1 MVDARNCIALP
12 LSYCTHTGGVSAGQA
27 NRYNTRF
34 GNSDRDCRF
43 CVIDPPMSLSRRAR
57 SASVC
62 VALSFA
68 IGGLC
73 NRIIIRLIAF
83 GGLAA
88 FSHFVSA
95 ADLTG
100 QVTLTQALALTLKQ
114 NPDLAAFS
122 WDVRSAEARVL
133 RARLR
138 PNPELGMQ
146 SEDIRG
152 SSPGCSHSQTTLQ
165 LSQLLELG
173 GKRTARVREATFGR
187 ELAKLDYESKRL
199 DILRKTAQAFVEVL
213 SAQERVRLGQ
223 ENLELTSGLIP
234 DIRKR
239 IEAGKASAVEQTRSE
254 VAVASARIEL
264 DQAKRSLI
272 TARQHLAAQWG
283 SAQPKFA
290 QVVGDLEHVTYLP
303 SLENLSLS
311 LAQNPEIAR
320 WEPETDKRQATLRL
334 QQAQAVPNITL
345 SAAPRY
351 IGETR
356 EWTSV
361 IGFSLPL
368 PLWNRNQGA
377 ILEAKHQLAK
387 ADDEK
392 RSAVTRLSSELNDA
406 YQTVAR
412 TSNEIHVLKESV
424 LPGAEKAVE
433 AIRQGYEAGRFS
445 YLDVNE
451 GRRTLTAA
459 RLQYL
464 QALSDYHKSVAEIE
478 ALTVRPFDANSGF
491 SK

>member
-1 MVDARNCIALP
+1 MTLSCHTCSAL
-12 LSYCTHTGGVSAGQA
+12 VWA
-27 NRYNTRF
+27 
-34 GNSDRDCRF
+34 
-43 CVIDPPMSLSRRAR
+43 
-57 SASVC
+57 
-62 VALSFA
+62 ALSFA
-68 IGGLC
+68 IGGIC
-73 NRIIIRLIAF
+73 NRIIIRLVAF

-133 RARLR
+133 QARLR

-146 SEDIRG
+146 SEDISG
-152 SSPGCSHSQTTLQ
+152 SRPGFSHSQTTLQ

-199 DILRKTAQAFVEVL
+199 DILKKTAQAFVEVL

-239 IEAGKASAVEQTRSE
+239 IVAGKASAVEQTRSE

-451 GRRTLTAA
+451 ARRTLTTA

-464 QALSDYHKSVAEIE
+464 QALSDYHKAVAEIE
-478 ALTVRPFDANSGF
+478 ALTVQPFDAKSGF

>member
-1 MVDARNCIALP
+1 MTLGCLFLVAL
-12 LSYCTHTGGVSAGQA
+12 G
-27 NRYNTRF
+27 
-34 GNSDRDCRF
+34 
-43 CVIDPPMSLSRRAR
+43 
-57 SASVC
+57 SASVW

-68 IGGLC
+68 IGCMC
-73 NRIIIRLIAF
+73 NRIIIRLVAF

-100 QVTLTQALALTLKQ
+100 QVTLAQALALTLKQ
-114 NPDLAAFS
+114 NPELAAFS
-122 WDVRSAEARVL
+122 WDLRSAEARIL
-133 RARLR
+133 QARLR
-138 PNPELGMQ
+138 PNPEFGVQ
-146 SEDIRG
+146 SEDVAG
-152 SSPGCSHSQTTLQ
+152 NKQSTGFSHSQTTLQ

-173 GKRTARVREATFGR
+173 GKRSARLQEATFGR
-187 ELAKLDYESKRL
+187 EIAKLDYESKRL
-199 DILRKTAQAFVEVL
+199 DILKKTAQAFVEVL
-213 SAQERVRLGQ
+213 SAQERVRLAQ
-223 ENLELTSGLIP
+223 ENLDLASGLIP

-239 IEAGKASAVEQTRSE
+239 IEAGKASAIEQTRSE

-264 DQAKRSLI
+264 DQVKRSLI
-272 TARQHLAAQWG
+272 TARQHLAAQW
-283 SAQPKFA
+283 SRAQPKFER
-290 QVVGDLEHVTYLP
+290 VVGDLEHVTYLP

-311 LAQNPEIAR
+311 LTQNPEIAR

-334 QQAQAVPNITL
+334 QQAQAVPNVIL
-345 SAAPRY
+345 SAGPRY
-351 IGETR
+351 ISETG
-356 EWTSV
+356 EWTQV

-377 ILEAKHQLAK
+377 ILEARHQLAK

-392 RSAVTRLSSELNDA
+392 RGAVTRLSSELSDA

-424 LPGAEKAVE
+424 LPGAEKAAD

-451 GRRTLTAA
+451 ARRTLTAA

-464 QALSDYHKSVAEIE
+464 QALSDYHKAVAEIE
-478 ALTVRPFDANSGF
+478 ALTVQPFDARSGF

>member
-1 MVDARNCIALP
+1 MTLSCHTCSAL
-12 LSYCTHTGGVSAGQA
+12 VW
-27 NRYNTRF
+27 
-34 GNSDRDCRF
+34 
-43 CVIDPPMSLSRRAR
+43 
-57 SASVC
+57 

-68 IGGLC
+68 IGGIC
-73 NRIIIRLIAF
+73 NRIIIRLVAF

-88 FSHFVSA
+88 FSHFVPA
-95 ADLTG
+95 ADLTEG
-100 QVTLTQALALTLKQ
+100 VTLAQALALTLKQ

-133 RARLR
+133 QARLR
-138 PNPELGMQ
+138 PNPELGTQ
-146 SEDIRG
+146 SEDIG
-152 SSPGCSHSQTTLQ
+152 FSLSQTTLQ
-165 LSQLLELG
+165 LSQLIELG
-173 GKRTARVREATFGR
+173 GKRSARVREATFGH
-187 ELAKLDYESKRL
+187 ELARLDYETKRL
-199 DILRKTAQAFVEVL
+199 DTLKKTAQAFVEVL
-213 SAQERVRLGQ
+213 SAQERVRLAQ
-223 ENLELTSGLIP
+223 ENVELASGLIP

-283 SAQPKFA
+283 SAQPKFTR
-290 QVVGDLEHVTYLP
+290 VVGDLERITYLP
-303 SLENLSLS
+303 DLENLSLN
-311 LAQNPEIAR
+311 LYRNPEIAR
-320 WEPETDKRQATLRL
+320 WEPETAKRQATLRL
-334 QQAQAVPNITL
+334 QQADAVPNLTL
-345 SAAPRY
+345 SAGPRY
-351 IGETR
+351 IVETG
-356 EWTSV
+356 EWTPV

-368 PLWNRNQGA
+368 PFWNRNQGA
-377 ILEAKHQLAK
+377 ILEARHQLAK

>member
-1 MVDARNCIALP
+1 MKDARCCVVARSP
-12 LSYCTHTGGVSAGQA
+12 TARYTGCSRK
-27 NRYNTRF
+27 RYDTRF
-34 GNSDRDCRF
+34 SKPDRNYSLCL
-43 CVIDPPMSLSRRAR
+43 IDPQMTLSCRTR
-57 SASVC
+57 SALVWA
-62 VALSFA
+62 ALSFA
-68 IGGLC
+68 IGGIC
-73 NRIIIRLIAF
+73 NRIIIRLVAF

-100 QVTLTQALALTLKQ
+100 QVTLAQALALTLKQ

-122 WDVRSAEARVL
+122 WDLRSAEARVL
-133 RARLR
+133 QARLR

-146 SEDIRG
+146 SEDISG
-152 SSPGCSHSQTTLQ
+152 SRPGFSHSQTTLQ

-199 DILRKTAQAFVEVL
+199 DILKKTAQAFVEVL

-303 SLENLSLS
+303 SLANLSLS

-412 TSNEIHVLKESV
+412 TSNEIHVLKESA

-451 GRRTLTAA
+451 ARRTLTTA

-464 QALSDYHKSVAEIE
+464 QALSDYHKAVAEIE
-478 ALTVRPFDANSGF
+478 ALTVQPFDAKSGF

>member
-1 MVDARNCIALP
+1 MKDARCCVVARP
-12 LSYCTHTGGVSAGQA
+12 PTARYTGCSRK
-27 NRYNTRF
+27 RYETRF
-34 GNSDRDCRF
+34 SKSDRTCSLWL
-43 CVIDPPMSLSRRAR
+43 IAPLMSLSRRAL
-57 SASVC
+57 SASVW

-68 IGGLC
+68 IGGMC
-73 NRIIIRLIAF
+73 NRIIIRLVAF

-100 QVTLTQALALTLKQ
+100 EVTLAQALALTLKQ

-122 WDVRSAEARVL
+122 WDVRSAEARIL
-133 RARLR
+133 QARLW
-138 PNPELGMQ
+138 PNPELGTQ
-146 SEDIRG
+146 SEDIG
-152 SSPGCSHSQTTLQ
+152 FSLSQTTLQ
-165 LSQLLELG
+165 LSQLIELG
-173 GKRTARVREATFGR
+173 GKRSARVHEATFGR
-187 ELAKLDYESKRL
+187 ELAKLDYETKRL
-199 DILRKTAQAFVEVL
+199 DTLKKTAQAFVEVL
-213 SAQERVRLGQ
+213 SAQERVRLAQ
-223 ENLELTSGLIP
+223 ENVELASGLIP

-283 SAQPKFA
+283 SAQPKFTR
-290 QVVGDLEHVTYLP
+290 VVGDLERITYLP
-303 SLENLSLS
+303 DLENLSLN
-311 LAQNPEIAR
+311 LYRNPEIAR
-320 WEPETDKRQATLRL
+320 WEPETAKRQATLRL
-334 QQAQAVPNITL
+334 QQADALPSLTL
-345 SAAPRY
+345 SAGPRY
-351 IGETR
+351 IVETS
-356 EWTSV
+356 EWTPV

-368 PLWNRNQGA
+368 PFWNRNQGA
-377 ILEAKHQLAK
+377 ILEARHQLAK

-451 GRRTLTAA
+451 ARRTLTAA

-464 QALSDYHKSVAEIE
+464 QALSDYHKAVAEIE
-478 ALTVRPFDANSGF
+478 ALTVQPFDARSGF

>member
-1 MVDARNCIALP
+1 MKDARCCVVARSP
-12 LSYCTHTGGVSAGQA
+12 TARYTGCSRK
-27 NRYNTRF
+27 RYDTRF
-34 GNSDRDCRF
+34 SKPDRNYSLCL
-43 CVIDPPMSLSRRAR
+43 IDPQMTLSCRTR
-57 SASVC
+57 SALVWA
-62 VALSFA
+62 ALSFA
-68 IGGLC
+68 IGGIC
-73 NRIIIRLIAF
+73 NRIIIRLVAF

-133 RARLR
+133 QARLR

-146 SEDIRG
+146 SEDISG
-152 SSPGCSHSQTTLQ
+152 SRPGFSHSQTTLQ

-199 DILRKTAQAFVEVL
+199 DILKKTAQAFVEVL

-451 GRRTLTAA
+451 ARRTLTTA

-464 QALSDYHKSVAEIE
+464 QALSDYHKAVAEIE
-478 ALTVRPFDANSGF
+478 ALTVQPFDAKSGF

>member
-1 MVDARNCIALP
+1 MKDARCCVVARSP
-12 LSYCTHTGGVSAGQA
+12 TARYTGCSRK
-27 NRYNTRF
+27 RYDTRF
-34 GNSDRDCRF
+34 SKPDRNYSLCL
-43 CVIDPPMSLSRRAR
+43 IDPQMTLSCRTR
-57 SASVC
+57 SALVWA
-62 VALSFA
+62 ALSFA
-68 IGGLC
+68 IGGIC
-73 NRIIIRLIAF
+73 NRIIIRLVAF

-100 QVTLTQALALTLKQ
+100 QVTLAQALALTLKQ

-122 WDVRSAEARVL
+122 WDLRSAEARVL
-133 RARLR
+133 QARLR

-146 SEDIRG
+146 SEDISG
-152 SSPGCSHSQTTLQ
+152 SRPGFSHSQTTLQ

-199 DILRKTAQAFVEVL
+199 DILKKTAQAFVEVL

-451 GRRTLTAA
+451 ARRTLTTA

-464 QALSDYHKSVAEIE
+464 QALSDYHKAVAEIE
-478 ALTVRPFDANSGF
+478 ALTVQPFDAKSGF

>member
-1 MVDARNCIALP
+1 MTLSCHTCSAL
-12 LSYCTHTGGVSAGQA
+12 VWA
-27 NRYNTRF
+27 
-34 GNSDRDCRF
+34 
-43 CVIDPPMSLSRRAR
+43 
-57 SASVC
+57 
-62 VALSFA
+62 ALSFA
-68 IGGLC
+68 IGGIC
-73 NRIIIRLIAF
+73 NRIIIRLVAF

-88 FSHFVSA
+88 FSHFVSS

-100 QVTLTQALALTLKQ
+100 QVTLAQALALTLKQ

-133 RARLR
+133 QARLR

-146 SEDIRG
+146 SEDISG
-152 SSPGCSHSQTTLQ
+152 SRPGFSHSQTTLQ
-165 LSQLLELG
+165 LSHLLELG

-199 DILRKTAQAFVEVL
+199 DILKKTAQAFVEVL

-223 ENLELTSGLIP
+223 ENLELASGLIP

-303 SLENLSLS
+303 GLENLSLS

-451 GRRTLTAA
+451 ARRTLTTA

-464 QALSDYHKSVAEIE
+464 QALSDYHKAVAEIE
-478 ALTVRPFDANSGF
+478 ALTVQPFDAKSGF

>member
-1 MVDARNCIALP
+1 MTLSCHTCSAL
-12 LSYCTHTGGVSAGQA
+12 VWA
-27 NRYNTRF
+27 
-34 GNSDRDCRF
+34 
-43 CVIDPPMSLSRRAR
+43 
-57 SASVC
+57 
-62 VALSFA
+62 ALSFA
-68 IGGLC
+68 IGGIC
-73 NRIIIRLIAF
+73 NRIIIRLVAF

-133 RARLR
+133 QARLR

-146 SEDIRG
+146 SEDIGG
-152 SSPGCSHSQTTLQ
+152 SKQSTGFSHSQTTLQ
-165 LSQLLELG
+165 LSQLVELG
-173 GKRTARVREATFGR
+173 GKRSARVHEATFGR

-199 DILRKTAQAFVEVL
+199 DILKKTAQAFVEVL

-223 ENLELTSGLIP
+223 ENLELASGLIP

-451 GRRTLTAA
+451 ARRTLTTA

-464 QALSDYHKSVAEIE
+464 QALSDYHKAVAEIE
-478 ALTVRPFDANSGF
+478 ALTVQPFDAKSGF

>member
-1 MVDARNCIALP
+1 MKDARCCVVARSP
-12 LSYCTHTGGVSAGQA
+12 TARYTGCSRK
-27 NRYNTRF
+27 RYDTRF
-34 GNSDRDCRF
+34 SKPDRNYSLCL
-43 CVIDPPMSLSRRAR
+43 IDPQMTLSCRTR
-57 SASVC
+57 SALVWA
-62 VALSFA
+62 ALSFA
-68 IGGLC
+68 IGGIC
-73 NRIIIRLIAF
+73 NRIIIRLVAF

-100 QVTLTQALALTLKQ
+100 QVTLAQALALTLKQ

-133 RARLR
+133 QARLR

-146 SEDIRG
+146 SEDISG
-152 SSPGCSHSQTTLQ
+152 SRPGFSHSQTTLQ

-199 DILRKTAQAFVEVL
+199 DILKKTAQAFVEVL

-311 LAQNPEIAR
+311 LAENPEIAR

-451 GRRTLTAA
+451 ARRTLTTA

-464 QALSDYHKSVAEIE
+464 QALSDYHKAVAEIE
-478 ALTVRPFDANSGF
+478 ALTVQPFDAKSGF

>member
-1 MVDARNCIALP
+1 MRDARNCNALP
-12 LSYCTHTGGVSAGQA
+12 LSYCTNRDGVSAAQG
-27 NRYNTRF
+27 NRYDTRF

-43 CVIDPPMSLSRRAR
+43 CLTNPQMSLSCRSR
-57 SASVC
+57 SASVW

-68 IGGLC
+68 IGGMC
-73 NRIIIRLIAF
+73 NRIIIRLVAF

-88 FSHFVSA
+88 FSHSVSA

-100 QVTLTQALALTLKQ
+100 QVTLAQALALTLKQ
-114 NPDLAAFS
+114 NPDLTAFS

-133 RARLR
+133 QARLR
-138 PNPELGMQ
+138 PNPDLGMQ
-146 SEDIRG
+146 SEDVAG
-152 SSPGCSHSQTTLQ
+152 SKQSTGFSHSQTTLQ
-165 LSQLLELG
+165 LSQLVELG
-173 GKRTARVREATFGR
+173 GKRSARVHEATFGR

-199 DILRKTAQAFVEVL
+199 DILKKTAQAFVEVL
-213 SAQERVRLGQ
+213 SAQERVRLAQ
-223 ENLELTSGLIP
+223 ENLDLASGLIP

-239 IEAGKASAVEQTRSE
+239 IEAGKASAIEQTRSE

-283 SAQPKFA
+283 SAQPKFER
-290 QVVGDLEHVTYLP
+290 VVGDLVQVTYLP

-356 EWTSV
+356 EWRSV
-361 IGFSLPL
+361 IGFSLPR
-368 PLWNRNQGA
+368 PRWDRNQGA

-412 TSNEIHVLKESV
+412 TSNEIQL
-424 LPGAEKAVE
+424 
-433 AIRQGYEAGRFS
+433 
-445 YLDVNE
+445 
-451 GRRTLTAA
+451 RRKTRHRAA
-459 RLQYL
+459 FLVRSEEHTSELQSHHDLVCRLL
-464 QALSDYHKSVAEIE
+464 LERK
-478 ALTVRPFDANSGF
+478 
-491 SK
+491 K

>member
-1 MVDARNCIALP
+1 MTLSCHTCSAL
-12 LSYCTHTGGVSAGQA
+12 VWA
-27 NRYNTRF
+27 
-34 GNSDRDCRF
+34 
-43 CVIDPPMSLSRRAR
+43 
-57 SASVC
+57 
-62 VALSFA
+62 ALSFA
-68 IGGLC
+68 IGGIC
-73 NRIIIRLIAF
+73 NRIIIRLVAF

-95 ADLTG
+95 ADLAG
-100 QVTLTQALALTLKQ
+100 QVTLAQALALTLKQ

-133 RARLR
+133 QARLR

-146 SEDIRG
+146 SEDISG
-152 SSPGCSHSQTTLQ
+152 SRPGFSHSQTTLQ

-199 DILRKTAQAFVEVL
+199 DILKKTAQAFVEVL

-223 ENLELTSGLIP
+223 ENLELASGLIP

-311 LAQNPEIAR
+311 LAENPEIAR

-451 GRRTLTAA
+451 ARRTLTTA

-464 QALSDYHKSVAEIE
+464 QALSDYHKAVAEIE
-478 ALTVRPFDANSGF
+478 ALTVQPFDAKSGF

>member
-1 MVDARNCIALP
+1 MKDARCCVVARSPTARYTGCSRKRYDSRFSKPDRNCSLC
-12 LSYCTHTGGVSAGQA
+12 L
-27 NRYNTRF
+27 
-34 GNSDRDCRF
+34 
-43 CVIDPPMSLSRRAR
+43 IDPQMTLSCRTR
-57 SASVC
+57 SALVWA
-62 VALSFA
+62 ALSFA
-68 IGGLC
+68 IGGIC
-73 NRIIIRLIAF
+73 NRIIIRLVAF

-100 QVTLTQALALTLKQ
+100 QVTLAQALALTLKQ

-122 WDVRSAEARVL
+122 WDLRSAEARVL
-133 RARLR
+133 QARLR

-146 SEDIRG
+146 SEDISG
-152 SSPGCSHSQTTLQ
+152 SRPGFSHSQTTLQ

-199 DILRKTAQAFVEVL
+199 DILKKTAQAFVEVL

-303 SLENLSLS
+303 SLANLSLS

-334 QQAQAVPNITL
+334 QQAQVVPNVIL
-345 SAAPRY
+345 SAGPRY
-351 IGETR
+351 ISETG
-356 EWTSV
+356 EWTQV

-368 PLWNRNQGA
+368 PFWNRNQGA
-377 ILEAKHQLAK
+377 ILEARHQLAK

-424 LPGAEKAVE
+424 LHGAEKAVE
-433 AIRQGYEAGRFS
+433 SIRQGYEAGRFS

-451 GRRTLTAA
+451 ARRTLTAA

-464 QALSDYHKSVAEIE
+464 QALSDYHKAVAEIE
-478 ALTVRPFDANSGF
+478 ALTVQPFDAKSGF

>member
-1 MVDARNCIALP
+1 MKDARRCVVARSP
-12 LSYCTHTGGVSAGQA
+12 TA
-27 NRYNTRF
+27 RYIGCSRKQYDACF
-34 GNSDRDCRF
+34 GNLDRDCGF
-43 CVIDPPMSLSRRAR
+43 CLIAPRMTISCRAR
-57 SASVC
+57 SALVW

-68 IGGLC
+68 IGGMY
-73 NRIIIRLIAF
+73 NRIIIRLVAF

-100 QVTLTQALALTLKQ
+100 QVTLAQALALTLKQ

-133 RARLR
+133 QARLR

-146 SEDIRG
+146 SEDVSG
-152 SSPGCSHSQTTLQ
+152 SRPGFSHSQTTLQ

-199 DILRKTAQAFVEVL
+199 DILKKTAQAFVEVL
-213 SAQERVRLGQ
+213 SAQEGVRLGQ
-223 ENLELTSGLIP
+223 ENLELASGLIP

-239 IEAGKASAVEQTRSE
+239 IEAGKASAIEQTRSE

-272 TARQHLAAQWG
+272 TARKHLAAQWG
-283 SAQPKFA
+283 STQAKFA

-311 LAQNPEIAR
+311 LAQNPDIAR
-320 WEPETDKRQATLRL
+320 WEPEIDKRQATLRL

-412 TSNEIHVLKESV
+412 TFNEIRILKESV
-424 LPGAEKAVE
+424 LPGAEKAAD

-451 GRRTLTAA
+451 ARRTLTAA

-464 QALSDYHKSVAEIE
+464 QALSDYHKAVAEIE
-478 ALTVRPFDANSGF
+478 ALTVQPFDAQSGF

>member
-1 MVDARNCIALP
+1 MTLSCHTCSAL
-12 LSYCTHTGGVSAGQA
+12 VW
-27 NRYNTRF
+27 
-34 GNSDRDCRF
+34 
-43 CVIDPPMSLSRRAR
+43 
-57 SASVC
+57 

-68 IGGLC
+68 IGGIC
-73 NRIIIRLIAF
+73 NRIIIRLVAF

-95 ADLTG
+95 ADLAG
-100 QVTLTQALALTLKQ
+100 QVTLAQALALTLKQ

-133 RARLR
+133 QARLR

-146 SEDIRG
+146 SEDISG
-152 SSPGCSHSQTTLQ
+152 SRPGFSHSQTTLQ
-165 LSQLLELG
+165 LSHLLELG

-199 DILRKTAQAFVEVL
+199 DILKKTAQAFVEVL

-223 ENLELTSGLIP
+223 ENLELASGLIP

-320 WEPETDKRQATLRL
+320 W
-334 QQAQAVPNITL
+334 
-345 SAAPRY
+345 
-351 IGETR
+351 
-356 EWTSV
+356 
-361 IGFSLPL
+361 
-368 PLWNRNQGA
+368 
-377 ILEAKHQLAK
+377 
-387 ADDEK
+387 
-392 RSAVTRLSSELNDA
+392 
-406 YQTVAR
+406 
-412 TSNEIHVLKESV
+412 
-424 LPGAEKAVE
+424 
-433 AIRQGYEAGRFS
+433 
-445 YLDVNE
+445 
-451 GRRTLTAA
+451 
-459 RLQYL
+459 
-464 QALSDYHKSVAEIE
+464 
-478 ALTVRPFDANSGF
+478 
-491 SK
+491 

>member
-1 MVDARNCIALP
+1 MTLSCHTCSAL
-12 LSYCTHTGGVSAGQA
+12 
-27 NRYNTRF
+27 
-34 GNSDRDCRF
+34 
-43 CVIDPPMSLSRRAR
+43 
-57 SASVC
+57 VC
-62 VALSFA
+62 DALSFA
-68 IGGLC
+68 IGGIC

-133 RARLR
+133 QARLR

-146 SEDIRG
+146 SEDISG
-152 SSPGCSHSQTTLQ
+152 SRPGFSHSQTTLQ
-165 LSQLLELG
+165 LSHLLELG

-199 DILRKTAQAFVEVL
+199 DILKKTAQAFVEVL

-223 ENLELTSGLIP
+223 ENLELASGLIP

-290 QVVGDLEHVTYLP
+290 QVVGDLEHVTYLR

-412 TSNEIHVLKESV
+412 TSNEIQL
-424 LPGAEKAVE
+424 
-433 AIRQGYEAGRFS
+433 
-445 YLDVNE
+445 
-451 GRRTLTAA
+451 RRKTRHRAA
-459 RLQYL
+459 FLVRSEEHTSELQSHHDLVCRLL
-464 QALSDYHKSVAEIE
+464 LERK
-478 ALTVRPFDANSGF
+478 
-491 SK
+491 K

>member
-1 MVDARNCIALP
+1 MTLSCHTCSAL
-12 LSYCTHTGGVSAGQA
+12 VW
-27 NRYNTRF
+27 
-34 GNSDRDCRF
+34 
-43 CVIDPPMSLSRRAR
+43 
-57 SASVC
+57 

-68 IGGLC
+68 IGGIC
-73 NRIIIRLIAF
+73 NRIIIRLVAF

-95 ADLTG
+95 GDLTG
-100 QVTLTQALALTLKQ
+100 QVTLAQALALTLKQ

-133 RARLR
+133 QARLR
-138 PNPELGMQ
+138 PNPELGTQ
-146 SEDIRG
+146 SEDISG
-152 SSPGCSHSQTTLQ
+152 SRPGFSHSQTTLQ

-199 DILRKTAQAFVEVL
+199 DILKKTAQAFVEVL

-223 ENLELTSGLIP
+223 ENLELASGLIP

-264 DQAKRSLI
+264 DQVKRSLI

-406 YQTVAR
+406 YSTVAR

-424 LPGAEKAVE
+424 LPGAEKAVA

-451 GRRTLTAA
+451 ARRTLTTA

-464 QALSDYHKSVAEIE
+464 QALSDYHKAVAEIE
-478 ALTVRPFDANSGF
+478 ALTVQPFDTKSGF

>member
-1 MVDARNCIALP
+1 MTLSCHTCSAL
-12 LSYCTHTGGVSAGQA
+12 VW
-27 NRYNTRF
+27 
-34 GNSDRDCRF
+34 
-43 CVIDPPMSLSRRAR
+43 
-57 SASVC
+57 

-68 IGGLC
+68 IGGIC
-73 NRIIIRLIAF
+73 NRIIIRLVAF

-95 ADLTG
+95 ADLAG
-100 QVTLTQALALTLKQ
+100 QVTLAQALALTLKQ

-133 RARLR
+133 QARLR

-146 SEDIRG
+146 SEDISG
-152 SSPGCSHSQTTLQ
+152 SRPGFSHSQTTLQ
-165 LSQLLELG
+165 LSHLLELG

-199 DILRKTAQAFVEVL
+199 DILKKTAQAFVEVL

-223 ENLELTSGLIP
+223 ENLELASGLIP

-272 TARQHLAAQWG
+272 TARQ
-283 SAQPKFA
+283 
-290 QVVGDLEHVTYLP
+290 YLP
-303 SLENLSLS
+303 DLENLSLN
-311 LAQNPEIAR
+311 LYRNPEIAR
-320 WEPETDKRQATLRL
+320 WEPETAKRQATLRL
-334 QQAQAVPNITL
+334 QQADAVPNLTL
-345 SAAPRY
+345 SAGPRY
-351 IGETR
+351 IVETG
-356 EWTSV
+356 EWTPV

-368 PLWNRNQGA
+368 PFWNRNQGA
-377 ILEAKHQLAK
+377 ILEARHQLAK

-392 RSAVTRLSSELNDA
+392 RSAVTRLSSELNDV

-451 GRRTLTAA
+451 ARRTLTTA

-464 QALSDYHKSVAEIE
+464 QALSDYHKAVAEIE
-478 ALTVRPFDANSGF
+478 ALTVQPFDAKSGF

>member
-1 MVDARNCIALP
+1 MKDARRCVIARFP
-12 LSYCTHTGGVSAGQA
+12 TGRYIGCSR
-27 NRYNTRF
+27 NRYDTRF
-34 GNSDRDCRF
+34 GNSDRSCSFAWLTPR
-43 CVIDPPMSLSRRAR
+43 MTLSCRAR
-57 SASVC
+57 SASVW
-62 VALSFA
+62 VAPSFA
-68 IGGLC
+68 IGGMC
-73 NRIIIRLIAF
+73 NRIIIRLVAF
-83 GGLAA
+83 GGLTA

-95 ADLTG
+95 EDLTG
-100 QVTLTQALALTLKQ
+100 QVTLAQALALTLKQ
-114 NPDLAAFS
+114 NPELAAFS

-133 RARLR
+133 QARLR
-138 PNPELGMQ
+138 PNPEFGVQ
-146 SEDIRG
+146 SEDIAG
-152 SSPGCSHSQTTLQ
+152 SKQSTGFSHSQTTLQ

-173 GKRTARVREATFGR
+173 GKRSARVHEATFGR
-187 ELAKLDYESKRL
+187 ELAKLDYETKRL
-199 DILRKTAQAFVEVL
+199 DILKKTAQAFVEVL
-213 SAQERVRLGQ
+213 SAQERVRLAQ
-223 ENLELTSGLIP
+223 ENLELASGLIT

-239 IEAGKASAVEQTRSE
+239 IEAGKASAIEQTRSE

-290 QVVGDLEHVTYLP
+290 RVVGDLEHVTYLP
-303 SLENLSLS
+303 SFENLSLS
-311 LAQNPEIAR
+311 LVQNPKIAR
-320 WEPETDKRQATLRL
+320 WEPETDQREATLRL

-345 SAAPRY
+345 SAGPRY
-351 IGETR
+351 ISETG
-356 EWTSV
+356 EWTNV

-424 LPGAEKAVE
+424 LPGAEKAAD

-451 GRRTLTAA
+451 ARRTLTAA

-478 ALTVRPFDANSGF
+478 ALTVRPFEAKAGI

>member
-1 MVDARNCIALP
+1 MT
-12 LSYCTHTGGVSAGQA
+12 LS
-27 NRYNTRF
+27 
-34 GNSDRDCRF
+34 CRT
-43 CVIDPPMSLSRRAR
+43 R
-57 SASVC
+57 SALVWA
-62 VALSFA
+62 ALSFA
-68 IGGLC
+68 IGGIC
-73 NRIIIRLIAF
+73 NRIIIRLVAF

-100 QVTLTQALALTLKQ
+100 EVTLAQALALTLKQ
-114 NPDLAAFS
+114 NPHLAAGS
-122 WDVRSAEARVL
+122 WDVRSAEARVSQ
-133 RARLR
+133 ARLR

-146 SEDIRG
+146 SEDISG
-152 SSPGCSHSQTTLQ
+152 SRPGFSHSQTTLQ

-173 GKRTARVREATFGR
+173 GKRSARVREAAFGH

-199 DILRKTAQAFVEVL
+199 DILKKTAQAFVEVL

-223 ENLELTSGLIP
+223 ENLELASGLIP

-239 IEAGKASAVEQTRSE
+239 IEAGKASAIEQTRSE

-311 LAQNPEIAR
+311 LAHNPEIAR

-412 TSNEIHVLKESV
+412 TSNEIHVLKKSV
-424 LPGAEKAVE
+424 LPGAEKAAD

-451 GRRTLTAA
+451 VRRTLTAA

-464 QALSDYHKSVAEIE
+464 QALSDYHKAVAEIE
-478 ALTVRPFDANSGF
+478 ALTVQPFDAKSGF

>member
-1 MVDARNCIALP
+1 M
-12 LSYCTHTGGVSAGQA
+12 
-27 NRYNTRF
+27 
-34 GNSDRDCRF
+34 
-43 CVIDPPMSLSRRAR
+43 
-57 SASVC
+57 
-62 VALSFA
+62 
-68 IGGLC
+68 C
-73 NRIIIRLIAF
+73 NRIIIRLVAF

-100 QVTLTQALALTLKQ
+100 QVTLAQALALTLKQ

-122 WDVRSAEARVL
+122 WDVRSAEARIL
-133 RARLR
+133 QARLW
-138 PNPELGMQ
+138 PNPELGTQ
-146 SEDIRG
+146 SEDIGG
-152 SSPGCSHSQTTLQ
+152 SKQSSGFSHSQTTLQ

-173 GKRTARVREATFGR
+173 GKRSARVREATFGH
-187 ELAKLDYESKRL
+187 ELAKLDYETKRL
-199 DILRKTAQAFVEVL
+199 DTLKKTAQAFVEVL
-213 SAQERVRLGQ
+213 SAQERVRLAQ
-223 ENLELTSGLIP
+223 ENVELASGLIP

-264 DQAKRSLI
+264 DQTRRALL

-283 SAQPKFA
+283 SAQPKFTR
-290 QVVGDLEHVTYLP
+290 VVGDLEHVTYLP
-303 SLENLSLS
+303 SLENLSMN

-334 QQAQAVPNITL
+334 QQAQAVPNVIL
-345 SAAPRY
+345 SAGPRY
-351 IGETR
+351 IVEPG
-356 EWTSV
+356 EWTQV

-368 PLWNRNQGA
+368 PFWNRNQGA
-377 ILEAKHQLAK
+377 ILEARHQLAK

-392 RSAVTRLSSELNDA
+392 RSAVTRLSTELNDA

-445 YLDVNE
+445 YLDINE

>member
-1 MVDARNCIALP
+1 MTLSCHTCSAL
-12 LSYCTHTGGVSAGQA
+12 VWA
-27 NRYNTRF
+27 
-34 GNSDRDCRF
+34 
-43 CVIDPPMSLSRRAR
+43 
-57 SASVC
+57 
-62 VALSFA
+62 ALSFA
-68 IGGLC
+68 IGGIC
-73 NRIIIRLIAF
+73 NRIIIRLVAF

-95 ADLTG
+95 ADLAG
-100 QVTLTQALALTLKQ
+100 QVTLAQALALTLKQ

-133 RARLR
+133 QARLR

-146 SEDIRG
+146 SEDISG
-152 SSPGCSHSQTTLQ
+152 SRPGFSHSQTTLQ
-165 LSQLLELG
+165 LSHLLELG

-199 DILRKTAQAFVEVL
+199 DILKKTAQAFVEVL

-311 LAQNPEIAR
+311 LAENPEIAR

-451 GRRTLTAA
+451 ARRTLTTA

-464 QALSDYHKSVAEIE
+464 QALSDYHKAVAEIE
-478 ALTVRPFDANSGF
+478 ALTVQPFDAKSGF

>member
-1 MVDARNCIALP
+1 MT
-12 LSYCTHTGGVSAGQA
+12 LS
-27 NRYNTRF
+27 
-34 GNSDRDCRF
+34 CRT
-43 CVIDPPMSLSRRAR
+43 R
-57 SASVC
+57 SALVWA
-62 VALSFA
+62 ALSFA
-68 IGGLC
+68 IGGIC
-73 NRIIIRLIAF
+73 NRIIIRLVAF

-100 QVTLTQALALTLKQ
+100 EVTLAQALALTVKQ
-114 NPDLAAFS
+114 NPDLAAGS
-122 WDVRSAEARVL
+122 WDVRSAEARVSQ
-133 RARLR
+133 ARLR

-146 SEDIRG
+146 SEDISG
-152 SSPGCSHSQTTLQ
+152 SRPGFSHSQTTLQ

-173 GKRTARVREATFGR
+173 GKRSARVREAAFGH

-199 DILRKTAQAFVEVL
+199 DILKKTAQAFVEVL

-223 ENLELTSGLIP
+223 ENLELASGLIP

-239 IEAGKASAVEQTRSE
+239 IEAGKASAIEQTRSE

-311 LAQNPEIAR
+311 LAHNPEIAR

-412 TSNEIHVLKESV
+412 TSNEIHVLKKSV
-424 LPGAEKAVE
+424 LPGAEKAAD

-451 GRRTLTAA
+451 VRRTLTAA

-464 QALSDYHKSVAEIE
+464 QALSDYHKAVAEIE
-478 ALTVRPFDANSGF
+478 ALTVQPFDAKSGF

>member
-1 MVDARNCIALP
+1 MKDARCCVVARSP
-12 LSYCTHTGGVSAGQA
+12 TARYTGCSRK
-27 NRYNTRF
+27 RYDTRF
-34 GNSDRDCRF
+34 GKPDRNYSLCL
-43 CVIDPPMSLSRRAR
+43 IDPQMTLSCRTR
-57 SASVC
+57 SALVWA
-62 VALSFA
+62 ALSFA
-68 IGGLC
+68 IGGIC
-73 NRIIIRLIAF
+73 NRIIIRLVAF
-83 GGLAA
+83 GLAA

-100 QVTLTQALALTLKQ
+100 QVTLAQALALTLKQ

-133 RARLR
+133 QARLR

-146 SEDIRG
+146 SEDISG
-152 SSPGCSHSQTTLQ
+152 SRPGFSHSQTTLQ

-199 DILRKTAQAFVEVL
+199 DILKKTAQAFVEVL

-311 LAQNPEIAR
+311 LAENPEIAR

-451 GRRTLTAA
+451 ARRTLTTA

-464 QALSDYHKSVAEIE
+464 QALSDYHKAVAEIE
-478 ALTVRPFDANSGF
+478 ALTVQPFDAKSGF